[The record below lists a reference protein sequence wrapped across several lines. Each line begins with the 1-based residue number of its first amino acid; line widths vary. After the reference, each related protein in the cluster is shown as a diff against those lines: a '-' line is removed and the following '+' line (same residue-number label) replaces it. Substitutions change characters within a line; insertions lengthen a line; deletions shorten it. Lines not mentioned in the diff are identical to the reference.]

1 MEDSM
6 KKIILK
12 IFLLVSL
19 FGLIVTPAIALAG
32 PNQVKPQEKPDW
44 ERPQRPEPELL
55 PQEILDEFEGGMTI
69 EEFLIRNQGPIPN
82 ALLEFADIPVVVVVQ
97 LEKPSLIEYVN
108 EKKLNTQDRADQVS
122 QVNYI
127 EELESDQVAI
137 LGQIT
142 ANRDANVTQ
151 IGDSFTKTLNG
162 FMLQVPAKMVNEIR
176 ALSGVKSVTRA
187 PEYVVNLGASVPLI
201 GADEIWDDLDVTGKG
216 ITIAVIDTGIDYTHA
231 MFGGSGDSDDY
242 ANNDPDTIEPGSF
255 PTAKVIGG
263 YDFAG
268 SDYDASGEDGDPY
281 PTPDDDP
288 LDEYGHGTHVAGIAA
303 GYDIGFGAGVAP
315 DAKLYALK
323 IFGREGSTNLT
334 LHAIEWA
341 MDPKGLGHLAEP
353 VDVINMSLG
362 ANWGPADEND
372 PEYLA
377 VENATSIGVVVA
389 ASAGNAGDQSYIVGS
404 PSVSDSAISVASS
417 TTGLQTLPYLTYFD
431 NADEKI
437 IPYTTSYNAF
447 ESTITADLV
456 DVTDFDP
463 TSELCTISGLVG
475 DELEGKIALISRGTC
490 SFFEKINNAEDLGAV
505 AAIIRNNQAGT
516 IAMDT
521 TGSTLPAGSILQ
533 SDGLLLKS
541 LAPIEISIGPDARVS
556 TFPGEGPD
564 TISSFSS
571 RGPRGF
577 DSKLKPEITAP
588 GTSIFSADM
597 GSGDKGV
604 SMNGT
609 SMAAPH
615 IAGVAALLAEG
626 RPEWDPVHI
635 KAAMMNTAMPDIGGA
650 NFDVPRIGA
659 GRVNAFAA
667 ISTDVVAYADPKLVS
682 LTWGVIEVFD
692 TFEDDQTITLENFG
706 DTDVTLDVDVYFT
719 SYYDDTDGATLTP
732 ATNTVT
738 IPAYD
743 VISLEMTL
751 ELIGE
756 DLPIEFGELEEF
768 YGYVVFSNE
777 LTELVLPFYFVP
789 RPYTVITELEART
802 TFDLD
807 EFGWVILE
815 TEGPVESDLWA
826 YPVSIVSPRNPDVL
840 PAADLRY
847 VGMDYGGTS
856 SYGDMFIPV
865 FAMWGDVHNNQPH
878 FNEIDLYID
887 SPYGSVVNFNYNYGA
902 LSGAGQDN
910 TWVVVQVDLITGDV
924 DLGSPYTIYA
934 DFNSGVQEWYLP
946 AGWQFV
952 LDEFEYEVVS
962 FDYNGEMDYGGF
974 ASFDI
979 SKYQLYWDFDSS
991 SPQNE
996 EFDFWFAVPDWD
1008 AYDAAGIQGIMLV
1021 DYAGKPGVGQAYFWP
1036 LSFFK
1041 YSHYFPIFGR

>member
-1 MEDSM
+1 M

-12 IFLLVSL
+12 IFLLVLL
-19 FGLIVTPAIALAG
+19 FGLIVTPAIAQVG
-32 PNQVKPQEKPDW
+32 SNQEKLQEKPDW

-55 PQEILDEFEGGMTI
+55 PQEILDEFEGGITI

-82 ALLEFADIPVVVVVQ
+82 ALLEYADIPVVVMVQ

-122 QVNYI
+122 QVNYV
-127 EELESDQVAI
+127 EELESDQAAV

-162 FMLQVPAKMVNEIR
+162 FMLQVPANMVNEIR

-187 PEYVVNLGASVPLI
+187 PEHTVNLGASVPLI
-201 GADEIWDDLDVTGKG
+201 GADEIWDELDVTGKG

-242 ANNDPDTIEPGSF
+242 ASNDPDIIEPGSF

-303 GYDIGFGAGVAP
+303 GFDIGFGAGVAP

-437 IPYTTSYNAF
+437 IPYTTSYNEF

-456 DVTDFDP
+456 DVADFDP

-475 DELEGKIALISRGTC
+475 NELEGKIALISRGTC

-650 NFDVPRIGA
+650 NYDVPRIGA

-667 ISTDVVAYADPKLVS
+667 INTDVVAYADPKLVS

-692 TFEDDQTITLENFG
+692 TFEDDQTITLKNFG
-706 DTDVTLDVDVYFT
+706 DTDVTLGVDVYFT

-743 VISLEMTL
+743 VTSLEMTL

-756 DLPIEFGELEEF
+756 DLPIGFRELEEF

-777 LTELVLPFYFVP
+777 EIELVLPFYFVP
-789 RPYTVITELEART
+789 RPYTVITELET
-802 TFDLD
+802 NTIFGID
-807 EFGWVILE
+807 EFGWVNLE

-847 VGMDYGGTS
+847 VGVDYD
-856 SYGDMFIPV
+856 SYNDLIEMA

-878 FNEIDLYID
+878 FNEVDLYID

-902 LSGAGQDN
+902 LTGSGQNN
-910 TWVVVQVDLITGDV
+910 TWVVVQVDLITGVV

-934 DFNSGVQEWYLP
+934 DFNSGIQEWYLP
-946 AGWQFV
+946 PDWQFV
-952 LDEFEYEVVS
+952 LYEFEYEVVS

-979 SKYQLYWDFDSS
+979 SKFPLYWDFDW
-991 SPQNE
+991 PWPHNE
-996 EFDFWFAVPDWD
+996 EFDFWFAVPDWF
-1008 AYDAAGIQGIMLV
+1008 AFNKAGIQGIMLV
-1021 DYAGKPGVGQAYFWP
+1021 DYAGKPGAGQSYYWSLNPYFA
-1036 LSFFK
+1036 
-1041 YSHYFPIFGR
+1041 HYFPLIGK